1 MTSENRQ
8 HTQVADALVR
18 AERERAPMP
27 PLSRSWP
34 GLGLDDAYEIQL
46 YNAARRLAA
55 GDERRG
61 HKVGLTSAAMQ
72 RQLGVDQPDFGQLF
86 ATMEVPD
93 GGQVDLGTL
102 IAPRV
107 EIEVAFVLSRPLA
120 GPDVDVADVLA
131 VTDHVRPAI
140 EIIDSRI
147 ADWQIAL
154 VDTIADNASSAGYV
168 LGEPAADHGGA
179 VDALDLASM
188 TGRLLVNGQEI
199 AAGTGAEV
207 LGHPAAAVAWL
218 ANTLDRRR
226 IALDAGQVV
235 LPGACT
241 RAVPV
246 ARGDVV
252 MASFDGLGDVTVS
265 FR

>member
-1 MTSENRQ
+1 MTKRRQ
-8 HTQVADALVR
+8 HVQTAEALAR
-18 AERERAPMP
+18 AERDRAPIP
-27 PLSRSWP
+27 PLSRTWP
-34 GLGLDDAYEIQL
+34 KLTLDDAYEIQL
-46 YNAARRLAA
+46 RNAARRLAA
-55 GDERRG
+55 GEERRG

-72 RQLGVDQPDFGQLF
+72 HQLGVDQPDFGQLF

-93 GGQVDLGTL
+93 GGEADLSAL

-107 EIEVAFVLSRPLA
+107 EIEVAFVLARPLA
-120 GPDVDVADVLA
+120 GPDVDLADVLA
-131 VTDHVRPAI
+131 ATDHVRPAI

-147 ADWQIAL
+147 ADWQITL
-154 VDTIADNASSAGYV
+154 VDTVADNASSAGFV
-168 LGEPAADHGGA
+168 LGEPTAGNSRQ
-179 VDALDLASM
+179 VDALDLPAM
-188 TGRLLVNGQEI
+188 TGRLLVNGQEV

-218 ANTLDRRR
+218 ANTLDRRG
-226 IALDAGQVV
+226 IALEAGQVV

-252 MASFDGLGDVTVS
+252 TAGFDGLGDVAVS